1 MPDRSRWNWLA
12 AAFLLT
18 WSPAAV
24 AQTAAT
30 PIASDSFLALVPP
43 RAPAE
48 ISQEIEAA
56 QQAYGSADQ
65 AEKSA
70 LALRSGADA
79 RIQAKKQ
86 MISTTDA
93 RKKLAQREK
102 REAEVTALEAE
113 KQALELEKNL
123 LERRKSLR
131 EAEIDVARQTRE
143 LAALRRKA
151 LELEQQLML
160 KRAEHSGAQGA
171 GPAAAR
177 ANQILLDLE
186 RATLEA
192 QKKRVE
198 KEKDVVEREK
208 RVIERRIAIL
218 GAQRNLISGR

>member
-1 MPDRSRWNWLA
+1 MPDQSRWRWPA
-12 AAFLLT
+12 VAFLLA
-18 WSPAAV
+18 WSPAV
-24 AQTAAT
+24 GAQTAT
-30 PIASDSFLALVPP
+30 IPTASDSFLALVPP
-43 RAPAE
+43 RAPAQIAEE
-48 ISQEIEAA
+48 IQAA

-86 MISTTDA
+86 MISTTDG
-93 RKKLAQREK
+93 RRKLARREK

-113 KQALELEKNL
+113 KQALEREKDL

-131 EAEIDVARQTRE
+131 EAEIDVARKTKE
-143 LAALRRKA
+143 LAALRRQA

-160 KRAEHSGAQGA
+160 KRAEHSGVQGA
-171 GPAAAR
+171 GPEAAR

-218 GAQRNLISGR
+218 AAQRAVISGR